1 MVGGAVFIT
10 PYDGARALL
19 EWAVDL
25 WPYVNGKAIMSS
37 VNLGE
42 LDSKDMLDVIHF
54 ILEEDLLASTEE
66 EVHYKSSSR
75 KLIYEQFYEEEY
87 KYERKVAQSKGST
100 TASGEIINDDDLVPF
115 DPTVKNVRKPYVR
128 PTDFDPNS
136 NKPFG
141 DVLDGPIA

>member
-1 MVGGAVFIT
+1 
-10 PYDGARALL
+10 
-19 EWAVDL
+19 
-25 WPYVNGKAIMSS
+25 MSS

-100 TASGEIINDDDLVPF
+100 TASGEIINDEDLVPF
-115 DPTVKNVRKPYVR
+115 DPTVKNVRKPYVK

-141 DVLDGPIA
+141 NVLDGPIA